1 MSHGFGVTPRA
12 MAFLPS
18 KTRRRAIFTLGLPII
33 AGMLSQNVLNIVD
46 TAMVGTLGDV
56 ALAATGLGGFANFM
70 AVSFIM
76 GLSSGVQAISA
87 RRLGE
92 NRHDVLAVAL
102 NAGLLFAFVWAVP
115 WTWLL
120 HWASP
125 AIFAFLIDDPAVA
138 AEGVPYL
145 QVRLLSAFAVG
156 INSAFR
162 GYWNGINRPQLYMRT
177 LIVSHITN
185 LILNWV
191 LIYGNLGA
199 PAMGTFGAGLASAIA
214 TYVGAVTYLF
224 LGFQQARGN
233 GFLTIRPN
241 QAIFKS
247 LAQLTLPAGFA
258 QFSLATGYTA
268 LMWIVAKTGTASV
281 AAANVLLNVT
291 LVTILP
297 GIAFGLV
304 AASMVGQ
311 ALGRKDPD
319 DAARWGWDVVRVATV
334 VLGVM
339 GLPMIVVPDLILS
352 GFLHDPETRALA
364 VIPLQLVGA
373 TIGVDAIGLVLLN
386 ALYGAGASRRVLL
399 VGTGMQWGVGL
410 PLAYIFGPILGW
422 GLAWIWGAM
431 MLYRCSQAL
440 IFSIMWKKRGWA
452 NIAV

>member
-1 MSHGFGVTPRA
+1 VNILPPKPRR
-12 MAFLPS
+12 
-18 KTRRRAIFTLGLPII
+18 KAIFALGLPII
-33 AGMLSQNVLNIVD
+33 AGMLSQNVLNVVD

-76 GLSSGVQAISA
+76 GLSAGVQAIAA

-120 HWASP
+120 HWAAP
-125 AIFAFLIDDPAVA
+125 AIFMFLIDDPAVA

-145 QVRLLSAFAVG
+145 QVRLMSALAVG

-177 LIVSHITN
+177 LIVGHMTN
-185 LILNWV
+185 LFLNWV

-199 PAMGTFGAGLASAIA
+199 PAMGTYGAGLASAIA
-214 TYVGAVTYLF
+214 TYVGALTYLF
-224 LGFQQARGN
+224 LGFRQAREN
-233 GFLTIRPN
+233 GFLTIRPDR
-241 QAIFKS
+241 AMFRS
-247 LAQLTLPAGFA
+247 LTKLTLPAGFA

-268 LMWIVAKTGTASV
+268 LMWIVAKTGTSSV

-291 LVTILP
+291 LITILP

-311 ALGRKDPD
+311 TLGRKDPD
-319 DAARWGWDVVRVATV
+319 DAAQWGWDVVRVAV
-334 VLGVM
+334 IVLGLM
-339 GLPMIVVPDLILS
+339 GLPMVLVPDLILS
-352 GFLHDPETRALA
+352 GFLHDPATRALA
-364 VIPLQLVGA
+364 VVPLQLVGG
-373 TIGVDAIGLVLLN
+373 TIGIDAVGLVLLN
-386 ALYGAGASRRVLL
+386 ALYGAGASRKVLI
-399 VGTGMQWGVGL
+399 VGTAMQWGVGL
-410 PLAYIFGPILGW
+410 PLSYLFGPILGW
-422 GLAWIWGAM
+422 GLAWMWGAM
-431 MLYRCSQAL
+431 MLYRGGQAI
-440 IFSIMWKKRGWA
+440 IFAIMWKKRGWA